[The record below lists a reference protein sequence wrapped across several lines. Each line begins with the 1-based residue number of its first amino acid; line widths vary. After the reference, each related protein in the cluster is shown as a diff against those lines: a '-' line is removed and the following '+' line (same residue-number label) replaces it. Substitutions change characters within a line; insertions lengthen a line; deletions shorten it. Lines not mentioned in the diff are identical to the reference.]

1 MFANVNLCQKIRK
14 LWAFSYIIFL
24 CENLYRR
31 KIMKK
36 NEILT
41 KSMIIK
47 FISAILWLTG
57 IVVTIVLVILAI
69 VKGWELGIALAVGV
83 GFTVISLALAVVAG
97 ILDVKQ
103 MK

>member
-1 MFANVNLCQKIRK
+1 
-14 LWAFSYIIFL
+14 
-24 CENLYRR
+24 
-31 KIMKK
+31 MKK
-36 NEILT
+36 NETLT

>member
-1 MFANVNLCQKIRK
+1 
-14 LWAFSYIIFL
+14 
-24 CENLYRR
+24 
-31 KIMKK
+31 MKK

-57 IVVTIVLVILAI
+57 IVVTIVLVIFAI